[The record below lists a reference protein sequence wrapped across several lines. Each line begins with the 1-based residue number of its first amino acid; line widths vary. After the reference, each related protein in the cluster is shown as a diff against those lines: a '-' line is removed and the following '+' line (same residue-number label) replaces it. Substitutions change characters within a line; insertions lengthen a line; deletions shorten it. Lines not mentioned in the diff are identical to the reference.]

1 MRLIGNLLGGAAA
14 LFLALWLS
22 WVFVTPVDC
31 ERVRRGAAPV
41 RTLFDFLSW
50 GVRHWASPEDRMD
63 LIATGMEWDLS
74 SQRFL
79 TKQFYGEAV
88 DCGQVSR
95 NREPPL
101 KSDLASVRRG

>member
-1 MRLIGNLLGGAAA
+1 MRLIGNLLGGSAA
-14 LFLALWLS
+14 LMLALWLS

-41 RTLFDFLSW
+41 RALFDGLSW

-63 LIATGMEWDLS
+63 LIATGMEWDVS
-74 SQRFL
+74 SQRVL
-79 TKQFYGEAV
+79 AKQFYGDAIV
-88 DCGQVSR
+88 CGQVSR

-101 KSDLASVRRG
+101 KSARTSAS